1 MRRPRARK
9 QARARSLHA
18 DRAVVTNRVLRDP
31 LRSCPCPETSET
43 AEMPSDS
50 SSPFTRGVAG
60 AHYVPFATRQR
71 AAPRQQAGPRQGGSS
86 AASEIL
92 GGEFPVEELVDNG
105 LRVIGAPV
113 LIIEVV
119 RVLPDIDRQE
129 GCLPAGERHLGVGGA
144 HD

>member
-9 QARARSLHA
+9 QARARSLDA
-18 DRAVVTNRVLRDP
+18 DRAVATIRVLRDP
-31 LRSCPCPETSET
+31 LRSCLYPETSET

-50 SSPFTRGVAG
+50 SSPFTRGWP
-60 AHYVPFATRQR
+60 AHIMSPSPGGNKRPQGTNRPATGR
-71 AAPRQQAGPRQGGSS
+71 SS

-92 GGEFPVEELVDNG
+92 GSEFPVEELVDHG
-105 LRVIGAPV
+105 LRVIGAAV

-129 GCLPAGERHLGVGGA
+129 GRLSAGE
-144 HD
+144 

>member
-9 QARARSLHA
+9 QARAHSLHA
-18 DRAVVTNRVLRDP
+18 DRAVVTSRVLRDP

-50 SSPFTRGVAG
+50 SSPFTRGWP
-60 AHYVPFATRQR
+60 AHIMSPSPGGNKPPRSL
-71 AAPRQQAGPRQGGSS
+71 AARRNSG
-86 AASEIL
+86 ASEIL
-92 GGEFPVEELVDNG
+92 GGEFPVQQLVGNG

-119 RVLPDIDRQE
+119 RVLPPI
-129 GCLPAGERHLGVGGA
+129 
-144 HD
+144 